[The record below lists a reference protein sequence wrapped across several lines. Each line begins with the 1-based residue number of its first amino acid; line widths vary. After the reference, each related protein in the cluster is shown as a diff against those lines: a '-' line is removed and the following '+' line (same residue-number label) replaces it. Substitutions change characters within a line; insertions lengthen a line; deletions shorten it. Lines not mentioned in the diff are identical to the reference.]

1 MRKLLGLGICLA
13 LAACAG
19 QPVKKPAKCEGPMRP
34 ANPHG
39 LTLPSVPD
47 QAEQR
52 TAPANV
58 DVFNQGAPA
67 TPEVPEVAP
76 GNQPEPGNKQSDASK
91 AVEVPRLS
99 ASLRGQ
105 IFSNC

>member
-1 MRKLLGLGICLA
+1 
-13 LAACAG
+13 
-19 QPVKKPAKCEGPMRP
+19 MRP

-39 LTLPSVPD
+39 LTLPSIPD
-47 QAEQR
+47 QAAQR

-67 TPEVPEVAP
+67 TPDAAPADPATP
-76 GNQPEPGNKQSDASK
+76 GNEQSDASR

-99 ASLRGQ
+99 RSEEHTSELQSLMRISYAVFCLKQ
-105 IFSNC
+105 KTQRQNPREPPCN

>member
-19 QPVKKPAKCEGPMRP
+19 QPVKKPAKCSGPMRP

-39 LTLPSVPD
+39 LTLPSQP
-47 QAEQR
+47 EQP

-58 DVFNQGAPA
+58 DVFKQNAPIAPEGAA
-67 TPEVPEVAP
+67 DT
-76 GNQPEPGNKQSDASK
+76 QPEPGNEQSSTGQA
-91 AVEVPRLS
+91 AEVPRLS

>member
-39 LTLPSVPD
+39 LTLPSIPD
-47 QAEQR
+47 HAAQR

-67 TPEVPEVAP
+67 TPDAAPADPSNP
-76 GNQPEPGNKQSDASK
+76 GNATSAATRAAVYPQPRHT
-91 AVEVPRLS
+91 PR
-99 ASLRGQ
+99 GT
-105 IFSNC
+105 I

>member
-39 LTLPSVPD
+39 LTLPSIPD
-47 QAEQR
+47 QGVTTR
-52 TAPANV
+52 
-58 DVFNQGAPA
+58 
-67 TPEVPEVAP
+67 
-76 GNQPEPGNKQSDASK
+76 K
-91 AVEVPRLS
+91 
-99 ASLRGQ
+99 
-105 IFSNC
+105 

>member
-39 LTLPSVPD
+39 LTLPSSPD
-47 QAEQR
+47 QAAQR

-67 TPEVPEVAP
+67 TPDAAPADPSTP
-76 GNQPEPGNKQSDASK
+76 GNEQSDASR

-99 ASLRGQ
+99 ASLRGP
-105 IFSNC
+105 IYSNC